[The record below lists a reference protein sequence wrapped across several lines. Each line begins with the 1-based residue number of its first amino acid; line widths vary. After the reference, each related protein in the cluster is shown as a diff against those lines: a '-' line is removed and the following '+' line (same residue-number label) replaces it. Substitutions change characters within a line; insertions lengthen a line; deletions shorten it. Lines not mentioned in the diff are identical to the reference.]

1 MKDKHYSSSSSLAL
15 KTLYE
20 CVRTLNILVS
30 KTGKKATVLLKTGSK
45 AVLANFHTFSWI
57 SQLYHGVKRDE
68 L

>member
-30 KTGKKATVLLKTGSK
+30 KTGKKSYCITEDRKQSCVSK
-45 AVLANFHTFSWI
+45 LAYFQLNITTLSR
-57 SQLYHGVKRDE
+57 SQER
-68 L
+68 

>member
-45 AVLANFHTFSWI
+45 AVLANLHTFS
-57 SQLYHGVKRDE
+57 
-68 L
+68 

>member
-30 KTGKKATVLLKTGSK
+30 KTGKKLLYYWRQEAK
-45 AVLANFHTFSWI
+45 LC
-57 SQLYHGVKRDE
+57 
-68 L
+68 